1 MSLLVMENIVKE
13 YGTRNLL
20 NGVSLRVHRG
30 ERLALVGANGSGKS
44 TILKI
49 GMSMEQPD
57 SGRVIIAKNA
67 KVGYIS
73 QSLGEIKESSAMMET
88 AKVFEHIFL
97 LERRLRELEAGMA
110 VPNMADNPSAL
121 EQLCNT
127 YARLTDEYEKM
138 DGYNLETKVKST
150 LLGLGLRREALLQ
163 PVSTLSGGEKMRV
176 ALARTLLL
184 EPDLLILDEPTNHLD
199 IFGIEWLEKFL
210 RRFPG
215 GVLLVSHDRYFL
227 DQVATRVA
235 ELAAG
240 GISDKS
246 GNYSTFLAQKELRRD
261 FLVAEQKRI
270 KREIRM
276 NHQLVS
282 KLKGMRRNDA
292 AESRV
297 KAGDRLREEL
307 GTRIRETVAAEHLFK
322 TATLNLSL
330 SRSPH
335 ISAEIAKAEN
345 LSKRYG
351 EVVIFE
357 AARFLIRGGERI
369 GLIGPNGSGKTTLI
383 NILLGQDRQFQGTA
397 RLGPW
402 VRYGYL
408 GQDIHFADEN
418 RTVWEEL
425 QNAGERFGKELNAR
439 EVRDYLAGFQF
450 YGDEV
455 DKQIRVLSG
464 GEQVRLT
471 LACICLNEPHCLI
484 MDEPTNHLDM
494 PAREALE
501 TTLAGFK
508 GSMIAI
514 SHDRFFLNRC
524 VTRILAIESGKI
536 VSYEGNYDFYR
547 SVNAKLE
554 EVTTEP
560 PTKSAS
566 RNPSASPKGKPGQP
580 VKPKM
585 IQSQK
590 RVDSAKRIDPSI
602 IETQI
607 DLLEK
612 QIKEMEAAFNQD
624 TPYQVYREYDSLVV
638 QVGLLYEDWNQI
650 VKEK

>member
-49 GMSMEQPD
+49 GMNMEQPD
-57 SGRVIIAKNA
+57 SGRVIIAKNT

-73 QSLGEIKESSAMMET
+73 QSLAELKDSSAMMET
-88 AKVFEHIFL
+88 AKVFEHIFR
-97 LERRLRELEAGMA
+97 LEQKLRELEAGMA
-110 VPNMADNPSAL
+110 APDVWADNPGAL
-121 EQLCNT
+121 EQLCNS

-138 DGYNLETKVKST
+138 DGYNLETRVKST

-199 IFGIEWLEKFL
+199 LFGIEWLEKFL

-246 GNYSTFLAQKELRRD
+246 GNYSTFLAQKEIRRD

-270 KREIRM
+270 KREIRV

-282 KLKGMRRNDA
+282 KLRGMRRNDA
-292 AESRV
+292 AESRA

-307 GTRIRETVAAEHLFK
+307 DTRIKETVTAEHLFK
-322 TATLNLSL
+322 TAALNLSL
-330 SRSPH
+330 SRTPH

-357 AARFLIRGGERI
+357 GARFLIRGGERI

-408 GQDIHFADEN
+408 GQDIHFADET

-425 QNAGERFGKELNAR
+425 QNAGVGFGKELNTR

-455 DKQIRVLSG
+455 DKQIKVLSG

-471 LACICLNEPHCLI
+471 LACICLGDPHCLI

-508 GSMIAI
+508 GSVIAI
-514 SHDRFFLNRC
+514 SHDRYFLNRC

-547 SVNAKLE
+547 SVNVKLE
-554 EVTTEP
+554 EAITEP
-560 PTKSAS
+560 APKSAS
-566 RNPSASPKGKPGQP
+566 RNPSAIPKVKPGQP
-580 VKPKM
+580 AKQKK
-585 IQSQK
+585 IQSQN
-590 RVDSAKRIDPSI
+590 RVDPAI

-607 DLLEK
+607 ESLEK
-612 QIKEMEAAFNQD
+612 QIREMEATFNRD
-624 TPYQVYREYDSLVV
+624 TPYQAYREYDALVA
-638 QVGLLYEDWNQI
+638 QVGLLYEDWNQLF
-650 VKEK
+650 KEK